1 MDKKNPCGRS
11 SPVELSFVCEETAKL
26 FAMTL
31 WKDFLKL
38 TLSWCCASFNNISNY
53 GFREII
59 FFSLWSC
66 WLSENWQIA
75 LILKVCYYIISFS
88 SNLYLIYSPLSPS
101 STCLKT
107 AQLSTSRGETMSLQS
122 QSGNCE
128 ASTNPLAHKQI
139 WKRSIS
145 DACSL

>member
-1 MDKKNPCGRS
+1 MQAKFASWAFFRLWRNSKIVCDDSLKRFFKAHI
-11 SPVELSFVCEETAKL
+11 ELMLCKL
-26 FAMTL
+26 QQHFQLRISWDYFFFIVIVLAE
-31 WKDFLKL
+31 WKL
-38 TLSWCCASFNNISNY
+38 TDRSN
-53 GFREII
+53 FE
-59 FFSLWSC
+59 SL
-66 WLSENWQIA
+66 LLHPFLFQQ
-75 LILKVCYYIISFS
+75 FD
-88 SNLYLIYSPLSPS
+88 LIYSSLSPS

-128 ASTNPLAHKQI
+128 ASSTNPLAHKQI